1 MTANAHSFS
10 SIGIYF
16 EHPDWYRPLFAELER
31 RGVPYENIPIGEHFY
46 DIEESHPP
54 YSLVFNRMSPSAYL
68 RGGESATFYTQG
80 YVEHLERLGV
90 RVINGST
97 VYGYEINKAR
107 QLSLLRSLGLEFPA
121 ARVIH
126 SRAQA
131 PLAAEGLRFPVVV
144 KANIGGSGAGIVRYD
159 TPGDLKRAAE
169 AGEIA
174 LGIDHTALVQEYVTP
189 CGRADHARR
198 NARREVP
205 VRDPRLHDRASFN
218 LCPADICQT
227 TAASNWCAP
236 RAR

>member
-1 MTANAHSFS
+1 MIQNSNPTT

-31 RGVPYENIPIGEHFY
+31 RGIPYVKIGIGEHFY
-46 DIEESHPP
+46 DVSEGHPP

-97 VYGYEINKAR
+97 IYGYEINKAR
-107 QLSLLRSLGLEFPA
+107 QLSLLRSLGLGFPK

-126 SRAQA
+126 NPAHA

-159 TPGDLKRAAE
+159 TPA
-169 AGEIA
+169 
-174 LGIDHTALVQEYVTP
+174 
-189 CGRADHARR
+189 
-198 NARREVP
+198 
-205 VRDPRLHDRASFN
+205 
-218 LCPADICQT
+218 
-227 TAASNWCAP
+227 
-236 RAR
+236 